1 MRTFSRATGFPS
13 AQLSAASLVGALL
26 LTACGGDETAPD
38 AGAAAGRT
46 EPGVTTASLPPAPS
60 PDPSSPPDGVAA
72 APQSAMPPP
81 GSAAPASPPQSAAAS
96 RTAVSA
102 DAPREPGLEPLP
114 LLEAL
119 VYVAPQVVRQGGV
132 FLLAVD
138 APQAAAASVAYR
150 GEFFSLIQEGDRF
163 FTLLPVDAL
172 MEPGTL
178 PLTIALADA
187 DGRTALQITANLTV
201 EEVLW
206 PTEVIEIDE
215 ANQRLLDPDVIAEDR
230 AVRQEVERAKSA
242 QRHWR
247 GFFRPPTDG
256 FISSLFGTV
265 RSYRPYGGR
274 DYHTGLDFG
283 GSLGTEV
290 VAPNGGI
297 VAWTGET
304 ERRGRGLI
312 LDHGGGV
319 LTSYWHL
326 SSVSIQPG
334 VTVRRGDALGRVGS
348 SGFATGPHL
357 HWEVLVHGVPVD
369 PLPWLRELEVP
380 DPSATFAIAD
390 AINAPLPPATEP
402 PATEPPPPASPDALR
417 PTR

>member
-1 MRTFSRATGFPS
+1 MGTFSRATGFPS

-26 LTACGGDETAPD
+26 LTACGGNETAPD

-72 APQSAMPPP
+72 APPSAPPDATSPP
-81 GSAAPASPPQSAAAS
+81 GSATPPSPPQSAATS
-96 RTAVSA
+96 RTVVSS

-114 LLEAL
+114 LMEAL
-119 VYVAPQVVRQGGV
+119 VYVTPQVVRQGGV

-138 APQAAAASVAYR
+138 APQATAASVAYR
-150 GEFFSLIQEGDRF
+150 GEFFSLLREGDRF

-187 DGRTALQITANLTV
+187 DGRTALQMTANVTV

-215 ANQRLLDPDVIAEDR
+215 AHQRLLDPDVIAEDR

-265 RSYRPYGGR
+265 RSYRPIVGK

-283 GSLGTEV
+283 GPLGTEI

-334 VTVRRGDALGRVGS
+334 VTVRRGDPLGRVGS

-390 AINAPLPPATEP
+390 AINAPPA
-402 PATEPPPPASPDALR
+402 PAGPDALR